1 MDATDEIEVTE
12 ISHLITIFVDSSVRS
27 LLKKISFK

>member
-12 ISHLITIFVDSSVRS
+12 ISRLITIFVDSSVRS
-27 LLKKISFK
+27 LLKEDFI